1 MFNEIKN
8 DLVKSM
14 KEQNKFKT
22 SVLRMLKSS
31 LQSAEID
38 KKSNLTDDEVLA
50 VIKKQVKVRE
60 SSLDEY
66 KSYNRNDLVDEL
78 NKEIKILK
86 SYLPEELS
94 DSELNK
100 IIDEQFD
107 IIKPTS
113 MKDMGKVIKEIS
125 NIVGT
130 RADMS
135 KVSKIVKEKI
145 SKL

>member
-1 MFNEIKN
+1 MFEQIKN
-8 DLVKSM
+8 DLLESM
-14 KEQNKFKT
+14 KKQDKFKT

-38 KKSNLTDDEVLA
+38 KKSNLTDDEVLS

-60 SSLDEY
+60 TSLEEY
-66 KSYNRNDLVDEL
+66 KSYERMDLVEEL
-78 NKEIKILK
+78 NKEINILK

-94 DSELNK
+94 DNELNK
-100 IIDEQFD
+100 IIDEQFN
-107 IIKPTS
+107 ITNPTS
-113 MKDMGKVIKEIS
+113 MKDMGKVIKAVS
-125 NIVGT
+125 SVVGT

>member
-1 MFNEIKN
+1 MFDKIKS
-8 DLVKSM
+8 DLVNSM
-14 KEQNKFKT
+14 KTQNKFKT

-38 KKSNLTDDEVLA
+38 KKSALTDDEVFA

-66 KSYNRNDLVDEL
+66 RGYERFDLVDEL
-78 NKEIKILK
+78 NKEIEILK
-86 SYLPEELS
+86 SYLPEEIS
-94 DSELNK
+94 DKELNK
-100 IIDEQFD
+100 IIEEQFN
-107 IIKPTS
+107 IINPTS
-113 MKDMGKVIKEIS
+113 MKDMGTIIKAIS
-125 NIVGT
+125 AIVGS

-135 KVSKIVKEKI
+135 KVSKIVKERI